1 MASTRLIC
9 QSDAVVRRS
18 VATSRARAVAVRNT
32 KTAAAAS
39 RSLRLQRLARAI
51 AFFSNMHRFVFLLVI
66 VFALKCSAEDL
77 PEFRPALIGK
87 APDAIINRI
96 EREPAPESGA
106 KKGLIMFFAL
116 VDKDGTVRWSGP
128 LPAARPNPSCWSRKC
143 SGH

>member
-1 MASTRLIC
+1 MQLIC

-18 VATSRARAVAVRNT
+18 VATSRARAVAVRST

-39 RSLRLQRLARAI
+39 RSLRLQRLASAI
-51 AFFSNMHRFVFLLVI
+51 AFFSNMRRFVFLLVI

-96 EREPAPESGA
+96 DENLLLKAGQ

-116 VDKDGTVRWSGP
+116 VDKDGTVRWSSTHR
-128 LPAARPNPSCWSRKC
+128 ARPN
-143 SGH
+143 